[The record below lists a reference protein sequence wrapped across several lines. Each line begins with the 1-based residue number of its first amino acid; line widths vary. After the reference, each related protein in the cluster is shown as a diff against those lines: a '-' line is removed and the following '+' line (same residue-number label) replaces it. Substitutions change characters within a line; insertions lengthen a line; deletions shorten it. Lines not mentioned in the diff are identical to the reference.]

1 MRSCITLLVA
11 KDEVKLFA
19 VSFCYNVIG
28 NYSIVMEI
36 ENQLCKSET
45 SYLLMK
51 ISISIILAKCGSF

>member
-1 MRSCITLLVA
+1 MRSCITLLFA

-36 ENQLCKSET
+36 ENSCANLR
-45 SYLLMK
+45 LL
-51 ISISIILAKCGSF
+51 IC

>member
-11 KDEVKLFA
+11 KDEVKLLA

-45 SYLLMK
+45 SYLLMQ
-51 ISISIILAKCGSF
+51 ISISTILAKCGSF